1 MVIAG
6 MHRGNKM
13 NVQAIISYNR
23 LWKQLVDKNMNK
35 TQLKD
40 LAHISTNAVAKMSKN
55 EPVSMDTL
63 VKICCALDCG
73 IEDVMEV
80 LIERD

>member
-1 MVIAG
+1 
-6 MHRGNKM
+6 M
-13 NVQAIISYNR
+13 NVQALISYNR

-40 LAHISTNAVAKMSKN
+40 LAHISTNAVARMSKN

-63 VKICCALDCG
+63 AKICCAVDCG
-73 IEDVMEV
+73 IEDVMEI

>member
-1 MVIAG
+1 
-6 MHRGNKM
+6 M
-13 NVQAIISYNR
+13 NVQALISYNR

-73 IEDVMEV
+73 IEDVMEI